1 MNRKISTLL
10 LIFSILFFV
19 GFHSHVFILEKAGI
33 ELPFNL
39 QKIYLFHAVF
49 STVLCVNFVIFS
61 RVDKV
66 FQQIAFI
73 YLATILLKILLFCTI
88 FYKPLFAE
96 ENLTKQQAVSLLVP
110 LFLFLLTEAF
120 FVIQIL
126 NKNSTKTIK

>member
-10 LIFSILFFV
+10 LLFAILFFV
-19 GFHSHVFILEKAGI
+19 GFHTHVFILEKTQI
-33 ELPFNL
+33 ELPFSL

-73 YLATILLKILLFCTI
+73 YLATILLKIILFCTI

-96 ENLTKQQAVSLLVP
+96 ESLTKQHAISLLVP
-110 LFLFLLTEAF
+110 LFLFLSTEAF

-126 NKNSTKTIK
+126 NTNSAKTIK